1 MQKAFP
7 RLILMTIYKA
17 FARPDLDYGDI
28 IYDKAYKETF
38 HRKRESIHY
47 NVCRA
52 LFGAIR
58 GSLRGQEENVTTN

>member
-1 MQKAFP
+1 MQKALP

-38 HRKRESIHY
+38 HWKRESIHY

>member
-1 MQKAFP
+1 MQKALP
-7 RLILMTIYKA
+7 KLILMTLYKA